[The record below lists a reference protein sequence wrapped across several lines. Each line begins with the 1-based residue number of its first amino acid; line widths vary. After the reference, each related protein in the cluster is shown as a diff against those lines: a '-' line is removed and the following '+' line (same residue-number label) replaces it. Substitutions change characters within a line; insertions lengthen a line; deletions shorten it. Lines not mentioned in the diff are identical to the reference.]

1 MKVLLDE
8 MLPIGVR
15 ELLPSHEVYSAA
27 YAGFAGIS
35 NGEMIRRAIGAGFDV
50 IVTLDRGIP
59 RQQNL
64 ERSGIGFVL
73 IPHNDLDRIR
83 PYADELHRRPGV
95 EIRRLLRDAPF
106 AKDVLVAST
115 SDLPN
120 AARSTAI
127 AEAIHEGVVVY
138 ER

>member
-8 MLPIGVR
+8 MPPIGMR

-120 AARSTAI
+120 AARGTAI

>member
-15 ELLPSHEVYSAA
+15 ELIPSHEVYSAA

-64 ERSGIGFVL
+64 ERSGIGFLL

-83 PYADELHRRPGV
+83 PYADELRRALERASPGMV
-95 EIRRLLRDAPF
+95 LRVAAPQ
-106 AKDVLVAST
+106 
-115 SDLPN
+115 
-120 AARSTAI
+120 
-127 AEAIHEGVVVY
+127 
-138 ER
+138 